1 MKISAVCFDNFGP
14 NLYFCNKCDFMRRL
28 SPYLLFLL
36 WTAATVCHAAP
47 SVLSSGDWV
56 RFAVVE
62 EGIYRITY
70 QEIADLGLVPETVA
84 LYGTTG
90 EALQETP
97 GPAEGE
103 TLREIP
109 VWAET
114 GADGVFGPGDYIL
127 FYGQGPMNR
136 TFTESA
142 GYGHSLHPYDT
153 RNCYYLTSRAGG
165 RRITVR
171 ENTLQPSVEVDHY
184 DDFAVHESELT
195 NFLGSGRQWYGEQ
208 LSLGRPSQ
216 TVSFSLPNADTEW
229 PVQVFCQTVSRNTGT
244 AYLTVSGGGA
254 ETPAQ
259 RLPVIDLS
267 ETGGNYAA
275 PFSCILPGAHAD
287 AEGKLD
293 VTLRMTA
300 GSGMSYVW
308 IDHIRLLARS
318 HLRIGNNPLF
328 FRDYYSTGPG
338 SIARFHLSGGTAGTR
353 VWDITDPHDVF
364 ALQVLPAAGEAT
376 FTADASELREYVA
389 FRTDQPLLSPVWLP
403 ADEAAV
409 ENQDL
414 NNLPDADLIIV
425 TPPAFSA
432 QAGQLAELH
441 RIHDGM
447 SVVTVTDAQIY
458 HAFSGGKT
466 DPAAIRN
473 FLKFKYEQSESH
485 RLKYALLMGDGTYDH
500 RAVSA
505 AAKDERYLVTYQ
517 SENSLSSVSS
527 FTSDDYFGIFGE
539 DASPITGHMDIG
551 VGRLPV
557 KSAEEAAAVVAK
569 IERYLTEPQW
579 GAWHR
584 TLCFMADDEDGNS
597 HLLQTEDMT
606 SFLAGNHPEF
616 DIQKLYLDAYRQET
630 TLNGHRYPEVQN
642 ALKQSLANGILIFN
656 YVGHGNETG
665 LTNERVINETDIAT
679 WRNTVYPLF
688 ITASCEFGRYD
699 NHMLV
704 TAAEKLLLMPEGGAI
719 GLLSATRLVYSEL
732 NSQLNAAF
740 YRYAFAAD
748 GTGRLGDI
756 LRQAKNASQLGIN
769 ARAFALLG
777 DPALRLAA
785 PHGRA
790 VLTDINGQSPEEAS
804 LQAFQTVNLSGE
816 IQKADGTADIGFN
829 GTADIVL
836 YDKPATRHTLDN
848 DGEGGTVAFQTS
860 PVLFKGACSVS
871 QGHFSLTFTLP
882 GDLDYTPGQGRVVC
896 YAWNG
901 TTDAAGQTAV
911 TVGGSAAPPA
921 SDHDGPE
928 IRMFLNDTL
937 FRAGG
942 LANEQPV
949 VLALLRD
956 ESGINVSE
964 NAFGHPLELQLQ
976 APDGTTSVWQV
987 NAWYQ
992 SATDDATTGQLTYR
1006 LPTLTPGLYTLQMEA
1021 WDICNNRTT
1030 ASLPFQVVRSHAVA
1044 VRNLRNYPNP
1054 FSDKTRFYFEH
1065 NQPDAPIEA
1074 VIRIYALDGTLL
1086 RVLQEEL
1093 PAGGYT
1099 AGNLTWDGRTA
1110 SGKKIGT
1117 GIYLYRLSLRFKDG
1131 QTVTESAKLIVQ

>member
-14 NLYFCNKCDFMRRL
+14 NLYFCVKCEFMRRL
-28 SPYLLFLL
+28 FPYLLFLVL
-36 WTAATVCHAAP
+36 TAATVCHAGT
-47 SVLSSGDWV
+47 SVLSSGRWV
-56 RFAVVE
+56 RFAVTE

-70 QEIADLGLVPETVA
+70 QEIADLGLDPETVA

-90 EALQETP
+90 EALRETP
-97 GPAEGE
+97 GPADGE
-103 TLREIP
+103 TLQEIP
-109 VWAET
+109 VWTET
-114 GADGVFGPGDYIL
+114 GTDGVFGPGDFIL
-127 FYGQGPMNR
+127 FYGQGPLTR
-136 TFTESA
+136 TFSSSA

-153 RNCYYLTSRAGG
+153 RNCYYLTSRPGG
-165 RRITVR
+165 QRIAVR
-171 ENTLQPSVEVDHY
+171 ENRLQPTVEVDHY

-195 NFLGSGRQWYGEQ
+195 NLLGSGRQWYGEQ
-208 LSLGRPSQ
+208 LTNGRPVQ
-216 TVSFSLPNADTEW
+216 TVAFQLPNADPEW
-229 PVQVFCQTVSRNTGT
+229 PVQVFCRTVSRNTGT
-244 AYLTVSGGGA
+244 AYLTVSCGGA

-259 RLPVIDLS
+259 RLPAIDLS
-267 ETGGNYAA
+267 ETDGDYAA
-275 PFSCILPGAHAD
+275 PFACILPGAHAG
-287 AEGKLD
+287 AGGNLD
-293 VTLRMTA
+293 VTLTMTA
-300 GSGMSYVW
+300 GGGMAYVW
-308 IDHIRLLARS
+308 IDYIRLLARS
-318 HLRIGNNPLF
+318 HLRTGTGPLF
-328 FRDYYSTGPG
+328 FRDYYSTGTG
-338 SIARFHLSGGTAGTR
+338 MVARFHLSGGTAGTR
-353 VWDITDPHDVF
+353 VWDITDPHGVF
-364 ALQVLPAAGEAT
+364 ALQVEPDAGEVT

-389 FRTDQPLLSPVWLP
+389 FRTDQPLLSPVWLD
-403 ADEAAV
+403 AEEATV

-414 NNLPDADLIIV
+414 AGLPDADLIII
-425 TPPAFSA
+425 TPPAFAA

-447 SVVTVTDAQIY
+447 SVAVATDEQIY

-473 FLKFKYEQSESH
+473 FLKYKYEQYGTH
-485 RLKYALLMGDGTYDH
+485 RLKYALLMGDGTYDN
-500 RAVSA
+500 RAITA
-505 AAKDERYLVTYQ
+505 AAKNERHVVTYQ
-517 SENSLSSVSS
+517 SDNSLSLVSS

-539 DASPITGHMDIG
+539 DASPVTGHMDIG

-557 KSAEEAAAVVAK
+557 KSAEEAAAVVEK
-569 IERYLTEPQW
+569 IGRYLTEPQW

-597 HLLQTEDMT
+597 HLMQTEAMT
-606 SFLAGNHPEF
+606 AYLAENHPEF

-642 ALKQSLANGILIFN
+642 TLKQSLANGILVLN

-756 LRQAKNASQLGIN
+756 LRQAKNASQLGVN

-785 PHGRA
+785 PRGRIA
-790 VLTDINGQSPEEAS
+790 LTDINGQSPEEAS
-804 LQAFQTVNLSGE
+804 LQAFQTVTVSGE
-816 IQKADGTADIGFN
+816 VLKADGSSDTGFDGTADL
-829 GTADIVL
+829 VL

-848 DGEGGTVAFQTS
+848 DGEGATAAFQTN
-860 PVLFKGACSVS
+860 PVLFRGTCSVS
-871 QGHFSLTFTLP
+871 QGQFSLTFTLP
-882 GDLDYTPGQGRVVC
+882 GDLDYTPGQGQVVC

-901 TTDAAGQTAV
+901 TTDAAGRAAV
-911 TVGGSAAPPA
+911 TVGGSAAPPET
-921 SDHDGPE
+921 DRDGPE
-928 IRMFLNDTL
+928 IRLFLNDTL

-949 VLALLRD
+949 VLAFLRD

-987 NAWYQ
+987 NAWYR
-992 SATDDATTGQLTYR
+992 SSTDDASAGQLTYR
-1006 LPTLTPGLYTLQMEA
+1006 LPTLAPGLYTLQMEA

-1030 ASLPFQVVRSHAVA
+1030 ASLPFQVVRSRAVT

-1054 FSDKTRFYFEH
+1054 FSDGTRFYFEH

-1074 VIRIYALDGTLL
+1074 VIRIYATDGSLL
-1086 RVLQEEL
+1086 RVLSEEI

-1099 AGNLTWDGRTA
+1099 AGDMAWDGRTA
-1110 SGKKIGT
+1110 SGKKIGP

-1131 QTVTESAKLIVQ
+1131 RTVTESAKLIAQ